1 MIKKKY
7 IKSIQFIISFS
18 LIIAGLSQASLR
30 SLAKSPTFS
39 RTEEEWAKLRD
50 MNLDYEEIDGL
61 VTEYNATVQ
70 TNQANM
76 QQFTRDYGRKNLEV
90 SQSYR
95 DMAQK
100 IEDSLTEPEPDS
112 MTYVP
117 MMASIAQSR
126 ATINN
131 LKNSADTTLED
142 YEVQYFTYESA
153 RLSLVQN
160 TKALMISYYSKDVSK
175 EALQKAVE
183 VAELNL
189 ANAQAR
195 VAVGMATNLDVLSA
209 KEAVIKAN
217 KELNDQSNAALADRD
232 KLLIM
237 TGFKTDS
244 QANIGLVP
252 VLSEEELQNID
263 KINVEEDIKKAV
275 EENYALKIDK
285 RKLGNAKSDTQ
296 IKSLNS
302 TISSGTENIK
312 ANVQTL
318 HKNLVNAKDKLNLL
332 KAELELS
339 SKDLETIRQKK
350 NLGMATQL
358 EVANKE
364 LENIKKNTEK
374 KQAELALRLALEN
387 YNSAVNG
394 LASVGQ

>member
-1 MIKKKY
+1 MVKKRY
-7 IKSIQFIISFS
+7 IKSIQFIISLS
-18 LIIAGLSQASLR
+18 LIIAGLSLAPLR

-76 QQFTRDYGRKNLEV
+76 QQFTRDYGRKNMEV

-100 IEDSLTEPEPDS
+100 IEDSLTEPDPDS

-126 ATINN
+126 ATISN
-131 LKNSADTTLED
+131 LKNSADMTLED

-175 EALQKAVE
+175 EALQKAIE

-195 VAVGMATNLDVLSA
+195 LSVGMATNLDVLSA

-217 KELNDQSNAALADRD
+217 KELNDQSNAASADRD

-244 QANIGLVP
+244 QANIGFVP

-275 EENYALKIDK
+275 EENYALRINK

-318 HKNLVNAKDKLNLL
+318 YKNLVNAKDKLNLL

-374 KQAELALRLALEN
+374 EQAELALRLALEN

>member
-76 QQFTRDYGRKNLEV
+76 QQFTRDYGRKNSQV

-95 DMAQK
+95 DMAEK

-195 VAVGMATNLDVLSA
+195 LAVGMATNLDVLSA

-217 KELNDQSNAALADRD
+217 KTLSDQSNAALADRD

-275 EENYALKIDK
+275 EENYALKINK

>member
-18 LIIAGLSQASLR
+18 LIIAGLSQASLS

-76 QQFTRDYGRKNLEV
+76 QQFTRDYGRKNSQV

-95 DMAQK
+95 DMAEK

-217 KELNDQSNAALADRD
+217 KTLSDQSNAALADRD

-275 EENYALKIDK
+275 EENYALKINK

-318 HKNLVNAKDKLNLL
+318 HKNLLNAKDKLNLL

>member
-18 LIIAGLSQASLR
+18 LIIAGLSPATLR

-70 TNQANM
+70 ANQANM
-76 QQFTRDYGRKNLEV
+76 QQFTRDYGRKNSQV
-90 SQSYR
+90 SQSYK

-100 IEDSLTEPEPDS
+100 IEESLTEPEPDS

-160 TKALMISYYSKDVSK
+160 TKALMISYYTKDMSK
-175 EALQKAVE
+175 EALQKSVE

-195 VAVGMATNLDVLSA
+195 VAVGMATNLDILSA

-217 KELNDQSNAALADRD
+217 KELNDQSNAASADRD

-263 KINVEEDIKKAV
+263 MINVEEDIKKAL
-275 EENYALKIDK
+275 EENYTLKINK
-285 RKLGNAKSDTQ
+285 RKLVNAKSDTQ

-302 TISSGTENIK
+302 SINSNTENIK
-312 ANVQTL
+312 ANVRTL
-318 HKNLVNAKDKLNLL
+318 HKNLLNAKDKLNLL

-339 SKDLETIRQKK
+339 GKDLETVRQKK

-394 LASVGQ
+394 LASAGQ

>member
-1 MIKKKY
+1 MVKKRY

-18 LIIAGLSQASLR
+18 LIIAGLSLAPLR

-76 QQFTRDYGRKNLEV
+76 QQFTRDYGRKNSQV

-95 DMAQK
+95 DMAEK
-100 IEDSLTEPEPDS
+100 IEDSLTEPDPDS

-126 ATINN
+126 ATISN

-160 TKALMISYYSKDVSK
+160 TKALMISYYNKDVSK

-217 KELNDQSNAALADRD
+217 KTLSDQSNAALDDRD

-275 EENYALKIDK
+275 EENYALKINK

>member
-1 MIKKKY
+1 MVKKRY
-7 IKSIQFIISFS
+7 IKSIQFIISLS
-18 LIIAGLSQASLR
+18 LIIAGLSQAPLR

-70 TNQANM
+70 ANQANM
-76 QQFTRDYGRKNLEV
+76 QQFTRDYGRKNSQV
-90 SQSYR
+90 SQGYR
-95 DMAQK
+95 DMAEK
-100 IEDSLTEPEPDS
+100 IEDSLTEPDPDS

-126 ATINN
+126 ATISN

-195 VAVGMATNLDVLSA
+195 LAVGMATNLDVLSA

-217 KELNDQSNAALADRD
+217 KTLSDQSNAALADRD

-275 EENYALKIDK
+275 EENYALKINK

>member
-95 DMAQK
+95 DMAEK

-195 VAVGMATNLDVLSA
+195 VAVGMAINLDVLSA

-217 KELNDQSNAALADRD
+217 KTLSDQNNAALADRD

-275 EENYALKIDK
+275 EENYALKINK

>member
-1 MIKKKY
+1 MVKKKY

-18 LIIAGLSQASLR
+18 LIIAGLSQTPLR

-76 QQFTRDYGRKNLEV
+76 QQFTRDYGRKNSQV

-126 ATINN
+126 ATISN

-175 EALQKAVE
+175 EALQKSVE

-195 VAVGMATNLDVLSA
+195 LSVGMATNLDVLSA

-217 KELNDQSNAALADRD
+217 KELNDQSNAVSADRD

-275 EENYALKIDK
+275 EENYALKINK

-318 HKNLVNAKDKLNLL
+318 YKNLVNAKDKLNLL

>member
-1 MIKKKY
+1 MVKKRY
-7 IKSIQFIISFS
+7 IKSIQFIISLS
-18 LIIAGLSQASLR
+18 LIIAGLSQAPLR

-76 QQFTRDYGRKNLEV
+76 QQFTRDYGRKNSQV

-95 DMAQK
+95 DMAEK

-217 KELNDQSNAALADRD
+217 KTLSDQSNAALADRD

-275 EENYALKIDK
+275 EENYALKINK

-374 KQAELALRLALEN
+374 EQAELALRLALEN

>member
-18 LIIAGLSQASLR
+18 LIIAGLSQAPLR

-76 QQFTRDYGRKNLEV
+76 QQFTRDYGRKNVEV

-217 KELNDQSNAALADRD
+217 KTLSDQSNAALADRD

-275 EENYALKIDK
+275 EENYALKINK

-318 HKNLVNAKDKLNLL
+318 YKNLVNAKDKLNLL

>member
-1 MIKKKY
+1 MVKKRY

-18 LIIAGLSQASLR
+18 LIIAGLSLAPLR

-76 QQFTRDYGRKNLEV
+76 QQFTRDYGRKNSQV

-95 DMAQK
+95 DMAEK
-100 IEDSLTEPEPDS
+100 IEDSLTEPDPDS

-126 ATINN
+126 ATISN

-160 TKALMISYYSKDVSK
+160 TKALMISYYNKAMSK
-175 EALQKAVE
+175 EALQKAIE

-189 ANAQAR
+189 ANTQVR
-195 VAVGMATNLDVLSA
+195 LSVGMATNLDVLSA

-217 KELNDQSNAALADRD
+217 KELNDQSNAASADRD

-244 QANIGLVP
+244 QANIGFVP

-275 EENYALKIDK
+275 EENYALKINK
-285 RKLGNAKSDTQ
+285 RKLGNANSDTQ

-318 HKNLVNAKDKLNLL
+318 YKNLVNAKDKLSLL

-374 KQAELALRLALEN
+374 EQAELALRLALEN

>member
-7 IKSIQFIISFS
+7 IKSIKFIISLS
-18 LIIAGLSQASLR
+18 LIIAGLSQAPLR

-76 QQFTRDYGRKNLEV
+76 QQFTRDYGRKNSQV

-95 DMAQK
+95 DMAEK
-100 IEDSLTEPEPDS
+100 IEDSLTEPDPDS

-126 ATINN
+126 ATISN

-217 KELNDQSNAALADRD
+217 KTLSDQSNAALADRD

-263 KINVEEDIKKAV
+263 KINVEEDIKKAL
-275 EENYALKIDK
+275 EENYALKINK

-318 HKNLVNAKDKLNLL
+318 YKNLVNAKDKLNLL

-339 SKDLETIRQKK
+339 GKDLETIRQKK

-374 KQAELALRLALEN
+374 EQAELALRLALEN

>member
-1 MIKKKY
+1 MVKKRY
-7 IKSIQFIISFS
+7 IKSIQFIISLS
-18 LIIAGLSQASLR
+18 LIIAGLSQAPLR

-39 RTEEEWAKLRD
+39 RTEEECAKLRD

-76 QQFTRDYGRKNLEV
+76 QQFTRDYGRKNSQV

-95 DMAQK
+95 DMAEK
-100 IEDSLTEPEPDS
+100 IEDSLTEPDPDS

-126 ATINN
+126 ATISN

-160 TKALMISYYSKDVSK
+160 TKALMISYYNKDVSK

-195 VAVGMATNLDVLSA
+195 LSVGMATNLDVLSA

-217 KELNDQSNAALADRD
+217 KTLSDQSNAALADRD

-275 EENYALKIDK
+275 EENYALKINK
-285 RKLGNAKSDTQ
+285 RKLGNAKSYTQ

>member
-18 LIIAGLSQASLR
+18 LIIAGLSQAPLR

-76 QQFTRDYGRKNLEV
+76 QQFTRDYGRKNSQV

-95 DMAQK
+95 DMAEK

-217 KELNDQSNAALADRD
+217 KTLSDQSNAALADRD

-275 EENYALKIDK
+275 EENYALKINK

>member
-18 LIIAGLSQASLR
+18 LIIAGLSQTPLR

-76 QQFTRDYGRKNLEV
+76 QQFTRDYGRKNVEV

-217 KELNDQSNAALADRD
+217 KTLSDQSNAALADRD

-252 VLSEEELQNID
+252 VLSEEELQSID
-263 KINVEEDIKKAV
+263 KINVEEDIKKAL
-275 EENYALKIDK
+275 EENYALKINK

-302 TISSGTENIK
+302 TISSDTENIK

>member
-1 MIKKKY
+1 MVKKRY
-7 IKSIQFIISFS
+7 IKSIQFIISLS
-18 LIIAGLSQASLR
+18 LIIAGLSQAPLR

-76 QQFTRDYGRKNLEV
+76 QQFTRDYGRKNSQV

-95 DMAQK
+95 DMAEK

-160 TKALMISYYSKDVSK
+160 TKALMISYYNKDVSK

-217 KELNDQSNAALADRD
+217 KTLSDQSNAALADRD

-263 KINVEEDIKKAV
+263 KINLEEDIKKAV
-275 EENYALKIDK
+275 EENYALKINK
-285 RKLGNAKSDTQ
+285 RKLGNAKSDAQ

>member
-18 LIIAGLSQASLR
+18 LIIAGLSLAPLR

-76 QQFTRDYGRKNLEV
+76 QQFTRDYGRKNSQV

-95 DMAQK
+95 DMAEK
-100 IEDSLTEPEPDS
+100 IEDSLTEPDPDS

-126 ATINN
+126 ATISN

-160 TKALMISYYSKDVSK
+160 TKALMISYYNKDVSK

-217 KELNDQSNAALADRD
+217 KTLSDQSNAALADRD

-237 TGFKTDS
+237 TGFKTNS

-275 EENYALKIDK
+275 EENYALKINK

-318 HKNLVNAKDKLNLL
+318 YKNLLNAKDKLNLL

>member
-1 MIKKKY
+1 MVKKRY
-7 IKSIQFIISFS
+7 IKNIQFIISFS
-18 LIIAGLSQASLR
+18 LIIAGLSLAPLR

-76 QQFTRDYGRKNLEV
+76 QQFTRDYGRKNSQV

-95 DMAQK
+95 DMAEK
-100 IEDSLTEPEPDS
+100 IEDSLTEPDPDS

-126 ATINN
+126 ATISN

-195 VAVGMATNLDVLSA
+195 LSVGMATNLDVLSA

-217 KELNDQSNAALADRD
+217 KTLSDQSNAALADRD

-237 TGFKTDS
+237 TGFKMDS

-275 EENYALKIDK
+275 EENYALKINK

>member
-1 MIKKKY
+1 MVKKRY

-76 QQFTRDYGRKNLEV
+76 QQFTRDYGRKNSQV

-95 DMAQK
+95 DMAEK
-100 IEDSLTEPEPDS
+100 IEDSLTEPDPDS

-126 ATINN
+126 ATISN

-217 KELNDQSNAALADRD
+217 KTLSDQSNAALADRD

-275 EENYALKIDK
+275 EENYALKINK

>member
-76 QQFTRDYGRKNLEV
+76 QQFTRDYGRKNSQV

-95 DMAQK
+95 DMAEK

-217 KELNDQSNAALADRD
+217 KTLSDQSNAALADRD

-275 EENYALKIDK
+275 EENYALKINK

-318 HKNLVNAKDKLNLL
+318 YKNLVNAKDKLNLL

>member
-7 IKSIQFIISFS
+7 IKSIKFIISFS
-18 LIIAGLSQASLR
+18 LIIAGLSPATLR

-70 TNQANM
+70 ANQANM
-76 QQFTRDYGRKNLEV
+76 QQFTRDYGRNNSQV

-100 IEDSLTEPEPDS
+100 IEESLTEPEPDS

-160 TKALMISYYSKDVSK
+160 TKALMISYYTKDMSK
-175 EALQKAVE
+175 EALQKSVE

-195 VAVGMATNLDVLSA
+195 VAVGMATNLDILSA

-217 KELNDQSNAALADRD
+217 KELNDQSNAALADKD

-263 KINVEEDIKKAV
+263 KINIEEDIKKAL
-275 EENYALKIDK
+275 EENYTLKINK
-285 RKLGNAKSDTQ
+285 RKLVNAKSDTQ

-302 TISSGTENIK
+302 SINSNTENIK
-312 ANVQTL
+312 ANVRTL
-318 HKNLVNAKDKLNLL
+318 HKNLLNAKDKLNLL

-339 SKDLETIRQKK
+339 GKELETVRQKK
-350 NLGMATQL
+350 NLGMSTQL

-394 LASVGQ
+394 LASAGQ

>member
-7 IKSIQFIISFS
+7 IKSIKFIISFS
-18 LIIAGLSQASLR
+18 LIIAGLSPATLR

-70 TNQANM
+70 ANQANM
-76 QQFTRDYGRKNLEV
+76 QQFTRDYGRNNSQV
-90 SQSYR
+90 SQSYK

-100 IEDSLTEPEPDS
+100 IEESLTEPEPDS

-160 TKALMISYYSKDVSK
+160 TKALMISYYTKDMSK
-175 EALQKAVE
+175 EALQKSVE

-195 VAVGMATNLDVLSA
+195 VAVGMATNLDILSA

-217 KELNDQSNAALADRD
+217 KELNDQSNAASADRD

-244 QANIGLVP
+244 QADIGLVP

-263 KINVEEDIKKAV
+263 KINIEEDIKKAL
-275 EENYALKIDK
+275 EENYTLKINK
-285 RKLGNAKSDTQ
+285 RKLLNAKSDTQ

-302 TISSGTENIK
+302 SINSHTENIK
-312 ANVQTL
+312 ANVRTL
-318 HKNLVNAKDKLNLL
+318 HKNLLNAKDKLNLL

-339 SKDLETIRQKK
+339 GKELETVRQKK
-350 NLGMATQL
+350 NLGMSTQL

-394 LASVGQ
+394 LASAGQ

>member
-76 QQFTRDYGRKNLEV
+76 QQFTRDYGRKNVEV

-175 EALQKAVE
+175 EALQKSVE

-275 EENYALKIDK
+275 EENYALKINK

>member
-1 MIKKKY
+1 
-7 IKSIQFIISFS
+7 
-18 LIIAGLSQASLR
+18 
-30 SLAKSPTFS
+30 
-39 RTEEEWAKLRD
+39 

-70 TNQANM
+70 ANQANM
-76 QQFTRDYGRKNLEV
+76 QQFTRDYGRKNSQV
-90 SQSYR
+90 SQSYK

-100 IEDSLTEPEPDS
+100 IEESLTEPEPDS

-131 LKNSADTTLED
+131 LKSSADTTLED

-160 TKALMISYYSKDVSK
+160 TKALMISYYTKDMSK
-175 EALQKAVE
+175 EALQKSVE

-217 KELNDQSNAALADRD
+217 KELNDQSNAASADRD

-263 KINVEEDIKKAV
+263 KINVEEDIKKAL
-275 EENYALKIDK
+275 EENYTLKINK

-302 TISSGTENIK
+302 SINSNTENIK
-312 ANVQTL
+312 ANVRTL
-318 HKNLVNAKDKLNLL
+318 HKNLLNAKDKLNLL

-339 SKDLETIRQKK
+339 GKDLETVRQKK

-394 LASVGQ
+394 LASAGQ

>member
-1 MIKKKY
+1 MVKKRY

-18 LIIAGLSQASLR
+18 LIIAGLSLAPLR

-76 QQFTRDYGRKNLEV
+76 QQFTRDYGRKNSQV

-95 DMAQK
+95 DMAEK
-100 IEDSLTEPEPDS
+100 IEDSLTEPDPDS

-126 ATINN
+126 ATISN

-160 TKALMISYYSKDVSK
+160 TKALMISYYNKDVSK

-195 VAVGMATNLDVLSA
+195 LAVGMATNLDVLSA

-217 KELNDQSNAALADRD
+217 KTLSDQSNAALVDRD

-275 EENYALKIDK
+275 EENYALKINK

>member
-76 QQFTRDYGRKNLEV
+76 QQFTRDYGRKNSQV

-95 DMAQK
+95 DMAEK

-160 TKALMISYYSKDVSK
+160 TKALMISYYSKDVAK

-209 KEAVIKAN
+209 KEAVIKSN
-217 KELNDQSNAALADRD
+217 KTLSDQNNAALADRD

-263 KINVEEDIKKAV
+263 KINVEEDIKKAL
-275 EENYALKIDK
+275 EENYALKINK

>member
-7 IKSIQFIISFS
+7 IKSIKFIISFS
-18 LIIAGLSQASLR
+18 LIIAGLSMSSLR

-70 TNQANM
+70 ANQANM
-76 QQFTRDYGRKNLEV
+76 QQFTRDYGRKNSQV
-90 SQSYR
+90 SQSYK

-100 IEDSLTEPEPDS
+100 IEESLTEPEPDS

-160 TKALMISYYSKDVSK
+160 TKALMISYYTKDMSK
-175 EALQKAVE
+175 EALQKSVE

-195 VAVGMATNLDVLSA
+195 VAVGMATNLDILSA

-217 KELNDQSNAALADRD
+217 KELNDQSNAASADRD

-263 KINVEEDIKKAV
+263 KINIEEDIKKAL
-275 EENYALKIDK
+275 EENYTLKINK
-285 RKLGNAKSDTQ
+285 RKLVNAKSDTQ

-302 TISSGTENIK
+302 SINSNTENIK
-312 ANVQTL
+312 ANVRTL
-318 HKNLVNAKDKLNLL
+318 HKNLLNAKDKLNLL

-339 SKDLETIRQKK
+339 GKDLETVRQKK

-394 LASVGQ
+394 LASAGQ

>member
-76 QQFTRDYGRKNLEV
+76 QQFTRDYGRKNSQV

-95 DMAQK
+95 DMAEK

-217 KELNDQSNAALADRD
+217 KTLSDQSNAALADRD

-275 EENYALKIDK
+275 EENYALKINK

-339 SKDLETIRQKK
+339 SKGLETIRQKK

>member
-1 MIKKKY
+1 
-7 IKSIQFIISFS
+7 
-18 LIIAGLSQASLR
+18 
-30 SLAKSPTFS
+30 
-39 RTEEEWAKLRD
+39 
-50 MNLDYEEIDGL
+50 
-61 VTEYNATVQ
+61 
-70 TNQANM
+70 
-76 QQFTRDYGRKNLEV
+76 
-90 SQSYR
+90 
-95 DMAQK
+95 
-100 IEDSLTEPEPDS
+100 
-112 MTYVP
+112 
-117 MMASIAQSR
+117 
-126 ATINN
+126 
-131 LKNSADTTLED
+131 
-142 YEVQYFTYESA
+142 
-153 RLSLVQN
+153 
-160 TKALMISYYSKDVSK
+160 
-175 EALQKAVE
+175 
-183 VAELNL
+183 
-189 ANAQAR
+189 
-195 VAVGMATNLDVLSA
+195 
-209 KEAVIKAN
+209 
-217 KELNDQSNAALADRD
+217 
-232 KLLIM
+232 M

-263 KINVEEDIKKAV
+263 KINLEEDIKKAV
-275 EENYALKIDK
+275 EENYALKINK

>member
-76 QQFTRDYGRKNLEV
+76 QQFTRDYGRKNSQV

-95 DMAQK
+95 DMAEK
-100 IEDSLTEPEPDS
+100 IEDSLTEPDPDS

-126 ATINN
+126 ATISN

-195 VAVGMATNLDVLSA
+195 LSIGMATNLDVLSA

-217 KELNDQSNAALADRD
+217 KTLSDQRNAALVDRD

-237 TGFKTDS
+237 TSFKTDS

-275 EENYALKIDK
+275 EENYALKINK

>member
-7 IKSIQFIISFS
+7 IKSIKFIISFS
-18 LIIAGLSQASLR
+18 LIIAGLSPATLR

-70 TNQANM
+70 ANQANM
-76 QQFTRDYGRKNLEV
+76 QQFTRDYGRKNSQV

-100 IEDSLTEPEPDS
+100 IEESLTEPEQDS

-160 TKALMISYYSKDVSK
+160 TKALMISYYTKDMSK
-175 EALQKAVE
+175 EALQKSVE

-195 VAVGMATNLDVLSA
+195 VEVGMATNLDILSA

-217 KELNDQSNAALADRD
+217 KELNDQSNAALADKD

-263 KINVEEDIKKAV
+263 KINIEEDIKKAL
-275 EENYALKIDK
+275 EENYTLKINK
-285 RKLGNAKSDTQ
+285 RKLLNAKSDTQ

-302 TISSGTENIK
+302 SINSNTENIK
-312 ANVQTL
+312 ANVRTL
-318 HKNLVNAKDKLNLL
+318 HKNLLNAKDKLNLL

-339 SKDLETIRQKK
+339 GKELETVRQKK
-350 NLGMATQL
+350 NLGMSTQL

-394 LASVGQ
+394 LASAGQ

>member
-18 LIIAGLSQASLR
+18 LIIAGLSQASLS

-95 DMAQK
+95 DMAEK

-126 ATINN
+126 ATISN

-217 KELNDQSNAALADRD
+217 KTLSDQNNAALADRD

-275 EENYALKIDK
+275 EENYALKINK

>member
-1 MIKKKY
+1 MVKKRY
-7 IKSIQFIISFS
+7 IKSIQFIISLS
-18 LIIAGLSQASLR
+18 LIIAGLSQAPLR

-76 QQFTRDYGRKNLEV
+76 QQFTRDYGRKNSQV

-95 DMAQK
+95 DMAEK
-100 IEDSLTEPEPDS
+100 IEDSLTEPDPDS

-217 KELNDQSNAALADRD
+217 KTLSDQSNAALADRD

-275 EENYALKIDK
+275 EENYALKINK

>member
-1 MIKKKY
+1 MVKKRY
-7 IKSIQFIISFS
+7 IKNIQFIISFS
-18 LIIAGLSQASLR
+18 LIIAGLSLAPLR

-76 QQFTRDYGRKNLEV
+76 QQFTRDYGRKNSQV

-95 DMAQK
+95 DMAEK
-100 IEDSLTEPEPDS
+100 IEDSLTEPDPDS

-126 ATINN
+126 ATISN

-175 EALQKAVE
+175 EALQKSVE

-195 VAVGMATNLDVLSA
+195 LAVGMATNLDVLSA

-217 KELNDQSNAALADRD
+217 KTLSDQSNAALADRD

-275 EENYALKIDK
+275 EENYALKINK

-318 HKNLVNAKDKLNLL
+318 YKNLVNAKDKLNLL

>member
-76 QQFTRDYGRKNLEV
+76 QQFTRDYGRKNSQV

-95 DMAQK
+95 DMAEK
-100 IEDSLTEPEPDS
+100 IEDSLTEPDPDS

-126 ATINN
+126 ATISN

-217 KELNDQSNAALADRD
+217 KTLSDQSNAALADRD

-275 EENYALKIDK
+275 EENYALKINK

>member
-1 MIKKKY
+1 MIKKRY
-7 IKSIQFIISFS
+7 IKSIQFIISLS
-18 LIIAGLSQASLR
+18 LIIAGLSQAPLR

-76 QQFTRDYGRKNLEV
+76 QQFTRDYGRKNSQV
-90 SQSYR
+90 SQIYR
-95 DMAQK
+95 DMAEK
-100 IEDSLTEPEPDS
+100 IEDSLTEPDPDS

-126 ATINN
+126 ATISN

-195 VAVGMATNLDVLSA
+195 LAVGMATNLDVLSA

-217 KELNDQSNAALADRD
+217 KTLSDQSNAALADRD

-275 EENYALKIDK
+275 EENYALKINK

-318 HKNLVNAKDKLNLL
+318 YKNLVNAKDKLNLL
-332 KAELELS
+332 NAELELS
-339 SKDLETIRQKK
+339 GKDLETIRQKK

>member
-95 DMAQK
+95 DMAEK

-217 KELNDQSNAALADRD
+217 KTLSDQNNAALADRD

-275 EENYALKIDK
+275 EENYALKINK

>member
-7 IKSIQFIISFS
+7 IKSIKFIISFS
-18 LIIAGLSQASLR
+18 LIISGLSPAPLR

-39 RTEEEWAKLRD
+39 RTEEEWTKLRD

-70 TNQANM
+70 ANQANM
-76 QQFTRDYGRKNLEV
+76 QQFTRDYGRKNSQV
-90 SQSYR
+90 SQSYK

-100 IEDSLTEPEPDS
+100 IEESLTEPEPDS

-160 TKALMISYYSKDVSK
+160 TKALMISYYTKDMSK
-175 EALQKAVE
+175 EALQKSVE

-195 VAVGMATNLDVLSA
+195 VAVGMATNLDILSA

-217 KELNDQSNAALADRD
+217 KELNDQSNAASADRD

-263 KINVEEDIKKAV
+263 KINIEEDIKKAL
-275 EENYALKIDK
+275 EENYTLKINK
-285 RKLGNAKSDTQ
+285 RKLVNAKSDTQ

-302 TISSGTENIK
+302 SINSNTENIK
-312 ANVQTL
+312 ANVRTL
-318 HKNLVNAKDKLNLL
+318 HKNLLNAKDKLNLL

-339 SKDLETIRQKK
+339 GKDLETVRQKK

-394 LASVGQ
+394 LASAGQ

>member
-76 QQFTRDYGRKNLEV
+76 QQFTRDYGRKNSQV

-95 DMAQK
+95 DMAEK

-217 KELNDQSNAALADRD
+217 KTLSDQSNAALADRD

-252 VLSEEELQNID
+252 VLSEDELQNID

-275 EENYALKIDK
+275 EENYALKINK

>member
-100 IEDSLTEPEPDS
+100 IEDSLTEPDPDS

-126 ATINN
+126 ATISN

-217 KELNDQSNAALADRD
+217 KTLSDQSNAALADRD

-275 EENYALKIDK
+275 EENYALKINK

-302 TISSGTENIK
+302 TISSGSENIK

-318 HKNLVNAKDKLNLL
+318 YKNLVNAKDKLNLL